1 MKKMKK
7 LTAALLALAM
17 VLGLAACQPSAS
29 DPSGTPADNSS
40 EPGSSAPVVEP
51 SDLEELGS
59 GDVKWSEEETA
70 DGWVKVTNEG
80 GDTLG
85 YSKESG
91 VTLLQSDGFAFKD
104 LNRNGALDPYEDWR
118 LDNETRARDLANQMS
133 GEQIAPY
140 LTHGGWGT
148 FTTNESSFRSDDNS
162 GYAYIMGGGRG
173 GVTRNTGTTT
183 ESAVEHAKWSNLI
196 QELCEELDFGIPGM
210 ISIDPNEQAG
220 LIMSLSLAATMDP
233 EYAVQVGKA
242 YSEQY
247 RAMGVSALLGPQ
259 IDLMTSPLM
268 ERGSETFGEDPALSR
283 DITEG
288 FVSGMQSSWDGDTD
302 LGWGSDSVMTIMKHY
317 SGAGASEGGRDDHSR
332 RGAYAVFP
340 NNNYEAHLIAF
351 HDGAFNLS
359 HSSTQKAGGV
369 MMNYSAPYSEDGSLG
384 ELVGGAFSQWK
395 YDTLLGSGWTGFI
408 ISDWGPIS
416 GGNGAWGMEDY
427 TNAERAM
434 IAIKMGM
441 TQLGGFSNLDE
452 TVEAWELLVDDMGEE
467 DALALMR
474 DRAYENILVSMRLEQ
489 FENPYCSTDH
499 VRETCGTAEALAFGL
514 ETEANSI
521 VMLKNSGGVISASGE
536 KKTVYIPYT
545 YVPAY
550 SAQLGP
556 ELHEYPSTCEPCLDL
571 EIAEKYFNV
580 VTDTLGA
587 PSGADGGY
595 QESDIIRA
603 SAADIRSCDM
613 ILLHMIAPQV
623 DSVEV
628 YADEERTQL
637 LHYTAPS
644 LQYEPY
650 VATTA
655 REVSISGDT
664 IVETFNDGYTQQT
677 REIKENRSYKDQAAN
692 ELLPRVAASY
702 ETFKYITG
710 ISSNTPLV
718 ILMQQG
724 IAMQTGG
731 TGAMVWSEVEPYA
744 DSILNGFVGVTDEAY
759 FMVASGQVEP
769 NGLLP
774 LQQPASMEA
783 VEAQTGED
791 LPRDLE
797 CYVDADGNTY
807 DFAYGLNWSG
817 KIDDERVKTYSAA
830 PLTECTSFDF
840 KYANE

>member
-59 GDVKWSEEETA
+59 GDVKWKEETTS

-80 GDTLG
+80 GATLG

-91 VTLLQSDGFAFKD
+91 VQLLQSGGFAFKD

-118 LDNETRARDLANQMS
+118 LDAETRARDLANQMS

-148 FTTNESSFRSDDNS
+148 FTTDRNSFRSEDNA
-162 GYAYIMGGGRG
+162 GYAYITGGGRG

-183 ESAVEHAKWSNLI
+183 ESAVDHAKWSNLV
-196 QELCEELDFGIPGM
+196 QELCEEMDYGIPGM
-210 ISIDPNEQAG
+210 ISIDPNDQAG
-220 LIMSLSLAATMDP
+220 LIQSLSLAATMDP
-233 EYAVQVGKA
+233 EYAVAVGRA

-259 IDLMTSPLM
+259 IDLMTNPLM
-268 ERGSETFGEDPALSR
+268 ERGFETYGEDPALSR

-288 FVSGMQSSWDGDTD
+288 YVSGMQSTWDGDTD

-317 SGAGASEGGRDDHSR
+317 SGAGSSEGGRDDHNA
-332 RGAYAVFP
+332 GGKYAIFP

-351 HDGAFNLS
+351 HDGAFNLK
-359 HSSTQKAGGV
+359 HSSTKSAGGV
-369 MMNYSAPYSEDGSLG
+369 MMNYAANWSEDGSLG
-384 ELVGGAFSQWK
+384 EMVGGAFCEWK
-395 YDTLLGSGWTGFI
+395 YDTLFNSGWTGFI
-408 ISDWGPIS
+408 ISDWGPIT
-416 GGNGAWGMEDY
+416 GGGGSWGMQDY

-434 IAIKMGM
+434 ITIKLGM
-441 TQLGGFSNLDE
+441 TQMGGFSDLD
-452 TVEAWELLVDDMGEE
+452 TMVEAWELLVDDLGEE
-467 DALALMR
+467 DALAMMR

-489 FENPYCSTDH
+489 FENPYCSIEH
-499 VRETCGTAEALAFGL
+499 VRETCGTEAAYAYGL
-514 ETEANSI
+514 ETEAHSI
-521 VMLKNSGGVISASGE
+521 VMLKNSGVLAAAGD

-545 YVPAY
+545 FTPAY
-550 SAQLGP
+550 SAQVGP
-556 ELHEYPSTCEPCLDL
+556 ALQEYPATCEPCLDL

-613 ILLHMIAPQV
+613 ILLYMIAPQA
-623 DSVEV
+623 DSVAV
-628 YADEERTQL
+628 YEDEEQAVL
-637 LHYTAPS
+637 SHYTAPS
-644 LQYEPY
+644 IQYEPY

-655 REVSISGDT
+655 RETSISGDK
-664 IVETFNDGYTQQT
+664 IVETFNDGYTMQT
-677 REIKENRSYKDQAAN
+677 RETKENRSYKGQAAN
-692 ELLPRVAASY
+692 DLLPSMTAGYNTLQYVKGLS
-702 ETFKYITG
+702 TD
-710 ISSNTPLV
+710 TPLV
-718 ILMQQG
+718 VLMQQG
-724 IAMQTGG
+724 IERQGGG

-744 DSILNGFVGVTDEAY
+744 DAILNGFVYVKDEA
-759 FMVASGQVEP
+759 FLMVASGQVEP

-774 LQQPASMEA
+774 LQQPASMA
-783 VEAQTGED
+783 AIDAQKGED

>member
-17 VLGLAACQPSAS
+17 ALGLAACNPSGSTPSGA
-29 DPSGTPADNSS
+29 PENSGTP
-40 EPGSSAPVVEP
+40 ESAPPAVQ
-51 SDLEELGS
+51 SAGLEELGS
-59 GDVKWSEEETA
+59 GDVKWKEETTA

-85 YSKESG
+85 YSKSTG

-104 LNRNGALDPYEDWR
+104 LNRNGVLDPYEDWR

-148 FTTNESSFRSDDNS
+148 FTTDRNSFRSADNN
-162 GYAYIMGGGRG
+162 GYAYITGGGRG

-183 ESAVEHAKWSNLI
+183 ESAVEHAKWSNLV

-210 ISIDPNEQAG
+210 ISIDPNDQSG
-220 LIMSLSLAATMDP
+220 LVQSLSLAATMDP

-259 IDLMTSPLM
+259 IDLMTSPVM
-268 ERGSETFGEDPALSR
+268 ERGFETYGEDPALSR

-317 SGAGASEGGRDDHSR
+317 SGAGASEGGRDDHNR
-332 RGAYAVFP
+332 RGEFAVFP

-359 HSSTQKAGGV
+359 HSSTKSAGGI
-369 MMNYSAPYSEDGSLG
+369 MTNYSAPWSEDGSLG
-384 ELVGGAFSQWK
+384 EMVGGAFSQWK
-395 YDTLLGSGWTGFI
+395 YDTLFGSGWTGFI

-416 GGNGAWGMEDY
+416 GGNGSWGMEDY

-434 IAIKMGM
+434 TAIKLGM
-441 TQLGGFSNLDE
+441 TSLGGFSNLDE

-489 FENPYCSTDH
+489 FENPYCSTEH

-514 ETEANSI
+514 ESETKSI
-521 VMLKNSGGVISASGE
+521 VMLKNSGGVISAPGE
-536 KKTVYIPYT
+536 KKTVYIPYVFT
-545 YVPAY
+545 PAY
-550 SAQLGP
+550 SAQVGP
-556 ELHEYPSTCEPCLDL
+556 NLQEYPATCEPCLDL
-571 EIAEKYFNV
+571 EIAARYFDV
-580 VTDTLGA
+580 VTDTLGT
-587 PSGADGGY
+587 PSGEGGAY
-595 QESDIIRA
+595 AESDIIRA
-603 SAADIRSCDM
+603 SAADIASCDM
-613 ILLHMIAPQV
+613 ILLYMIAPQV

-628 YADEERTQL
+628 YADEAKTEL
-637 LHYTAPS
+637 LHYTPPS
-644 LQYEPY
+644 IQYEPY
-650 VATTA
+650 TAATAKET
-655 REVSISGDT
+655 SISGDK

-677 REIKENRSYKDQAAN
+677 RETKENRSYKGQTSNA
-692 ELLPRVAASY
+692 LLPTMTASY
-702 ETFKYITG
+702 DTFKYVKG
-710 ISSNTPLV
+710 LNVDTPLV

-724 IAMQTGG
+724 IERQGGG
-731 TGAMVWSEVEPYA
+731 TGAMVWSEIEPYA
-744 DSILNGFVGVTDEAY
+744 DAILNGFVYVKDEA
-759 FMVASGQVEP
+759 FLMVASGQVEP

-774 LQQPASMEA
+774 LQQPASMET
-783 VEAQTGED
+783 VEAQKGED

-797 CYVDADGNTY
+797 CYVDADGNVY
-807 DFAYGLNWSG
+807 DFAFGLNWSG
-817 KIDDERVKTYSAA
+817 KIDDQRVKTYSAE
-830 PLTECTSFDF
+830 PLTECTTIDF
-840 KYANE
+840 KYANQ